1 MRSCLCFFLLV
12 CCPLFNVSAADQPK
26 YSQAEREILD
36 ARNQRTLASDQRD
49 DVAWSRYVAD
59 DCIFSDDEGRFDSKA
74 QLVAFLKKKLPLDY
88 DHSVDPREIVIHV
101 YGDAGVLNYRMTTHE
116 RFTDS
121 DIVSEMRV
129 TETYIKHNGTWLL
142 VARQWGLLPVN
153 FRKPAATADTSRY
166 KDFVGQYVWR
176 DRDDVETIS
185 VRDGRLWSRSG
196 GDEDEYFSL
205 GNDQFFLKIDLGSIT
220 FVRNAKGEV
229 TGYIYHRA
237 DGQELQA
244 KKIG

>member
-12 CCPLFNVSAADQPK
+12 CCPVFNVFAADQPK
-26 YSQAEREILD
+26 YSQAEQEVLD
-36 ARNQRTLASDQRD
+36 AHNQRTLASDQRD
-49 DVAWSRYVAD
+49 GVAWSRYVAD
-59 DCIFSDDEGRFDSKA
+59 DCLFSDDEGRVDSKA

-101 YGDAGVLNYRMTTHE
+101 YDDTGVMNYRMTTHE

-121 DIVSEMRV
+121 DIISEMRV
-129 TETYIKHNGTWLL
+129 TETYIKRDGAWLL
-142 VARQWGLLPVN
+142 VARHWGLLPVN

-166 KDFVGQYVWR
+166 KDYVGQYVWR

-185 VRDGRLWSRSG
+185 VRDGKLWSRSG
-196 GDEDEYFSL
+196 GDEDEYFPI
-205 GNDQFFLKIDLGSIT
+205 GTDQFFLKIDLGSIT
-220 FVRNAKGEV
+220 FFRNQKGEV
-229 TGYIYHRA
+229 TGYTYHRA
-237 DGQELQA
+237 DGQELHA